1 LSVNYQDF
9 KIFFTVLLFWVS
21 IQFGQLIEDSIAY
34 FMILSLGIV
43 HGANDLLIL
52 KKGEEKKSRFYK
64 SILGYLALIG
74 LCIVSFFI
82 HSYISLLLFIII
94 SGYHFGE
101 QHFEEKLVAP
111 NWMKLSIYVVYG
123 ILIFLMIFIENMT
136 EVDTIVFNL
145 TGSSFAEESIWIGI
159 IASSSVL
166 IFLVLFGIYRK
177 YTFKINFVKEV
188 FYLGLL
194 YLIFKTT
201 SLILGF
207 AIYFIFWHSIPS
219 IIDQTK
225 YISGEATKR
234 SFLFYFK
241 KAGPFWLLSIAG
253 LVGLYFLM
261 DESMFSSA
269 IFLILFAVTAP
280 HVWVMYRMKKTN

>member
-1 LSVNYQDF
+1 MFLYYQDF
-9 KIFFTVLLFWVS
+9 KIFFTVFLFWFS
-21 IQFGQLIEDSIAY
+21 LQFGEVIEDSIAY

-52 KKGEEKKSRFYK
+52 KKGEEKKSRFFK
-64 SILGYLALIG
+64 SVLGYLLLIG

-82 HSYISLLLFIII
+82 DSYISLLLFIII

-101 QHFEEKLVAP
+101 QHFEEKLIAP
-111 NWMKLSIYVVYG
+111 NWTKFSLYLIYG
-123 ILIFLMIFIENMT
+123 ILIFLILFVVNMT
-136 EVDTIVFNL
+136 DVDKIVYSL
-145 TGSSFAEESIWIGI
+145 TERSFSEELIWIGI
-159 IASSSVL
+159 IISAVL
-166 IFLVLFGIYRK
+166 LISLFLFGIYKK
-177 YTFKINFVKEV
+177 YTFKMNFAKEI

-194 YLIFKTT
+194 YLVFKTT

-225 YISGEATKR
+225 YISGVTTKR
-234 SFLFYFK
+234 SILYYFK
-241 KAGPFWLLSIAG
+241 KAGPFWLLSIGG
-253 LVGLYFLM
+253 LIGLYFLM
-261 DESMFSSA
+261 DKRVFSSS

>member
-1 LSVNYQDF
+1 
-9 KIFFTVLLFWVS
+9 
-21 IQFGQLIEDSIAY
+21 
-34 FMILSLGIV
+34 MILSLGIV

-52 KKGEEKKSRFYK
+52 KKGELNKNRFFR

-82 HSYISLLLFIII
+82 HAYISLLLFIVI

-101 QHFEEKLVAP
+101 QHFEAKLIAP
-111 NWMKLSIYVVYG
+111 NWMKTSLYLMYG

-136 EVDTIVFNL
+136 DVDTIVFSL
-145 TGSSFAEESIWIGI
+145 TGKYFSEETIWIGI
-159 IASSSVL
+159 VASSVVL
-166 IFLVLFGIYRK
+166 ISIILFGIYKK
-177 YTFKINFVKEV
+177 YTFKMNFIKEV

-225 YISGEATKR
+225 YISGKATKR
-234 SFLFYFK
+234 SVLFYFK

-261 DESMFSSA
+261 DESLFSSA

-280 HVWVMYRMKKTN
+280 HVWVMYRMKKAS